1 MVPKR
6 VFTEIMGGN
15 WLGRFCQL
23 GYNLV
28 PLSHYWAM
36 TLRPHCFEEHIES
49 VRIWYMWAEWC
60 VGQLHWLAGE
70 SYSLERYMLMVIH
83 LEVWG
88 VCGDSYPEELSAGW
102 VFRDLRRLFSS
113 PSTPLVNCLRL
124 LTCSMFGPHSSM
136 STRRILR
143 TSLASLTGACC
154 WIRLAITCHWL
165 ASWTL
170 WYPGHKAFFALRI
183 LGWWDNR

>member
-1 MVPKR
+1 M
-6 VFTEIMGGN
+6 
-15 WLGRFCQL
+15 
-23 GYNLV
+23 
-28 PLSHYWAM
+28 
-36 TLRPHCFEEHIES
+36 
-49 VRIWYMWAEWC
+49 
-60 VGQLHWLAGE
+60 GQLHWLAGE

-170 WYPGHKAFFALRI
+170 WYLLGCGASSLLAGPYCPGPQSALSPGSI
-183 LGWWDNR
+183 SQELDST